1 MAKKVFVTGCYDL
14 LHSGHVEFFR
24 EAAQYGDLYVA
35 LGSDKTVFGL
45 KGRTPVN
52 SEQERL
58 FMVKAVSY
66 VHDAFISQGSGIMDF
81 ETELRAMRPEIFVV
95 NADGN
100 MPEKEQL
107 CQALG
112 IEYVVLERK
121 PHAGLIPRSTT
132 DLRERDYLPYRI
144 ELAGGWLDQP
154 YVSKYYPG
162 PFVTLSIEPTLEFN
176 DRSGMAGSTRRHMR
190 EIWGDKLPPG
200 DYEKLAKILFAY
212 DNPPGTKIISGSQD
226 SIGLVFPGLA
236 YAYYDNDY
244 WPQYIENHLE
254 ERLLT
259 FLENALYLVPLGPR
273 YEDFD
278 VLADTH
284 INKENAKNLADAT
297 ERNWQAILDQDI
309 GKFGASLREMFEAQV
324 AMFPAMLNQR
334 VEAVIDR
341 YRESALG
348 WKLTGAGGG
357 GYLVVASDKPIPHAV
372 RIIARRESE

>member
-1 MAKKVFVTGCYDL
+1 LAKKVFVTGCYDL

-58 FMVKAVSY
+58 FMVKAVSF
-66 VHDAFISQGSGIMDF
+66 VHDTFISQGSGIMDF

-162 PFVTLSIEPTLEFN
+162 PVVTLSIEPTLEFN

-244 WPQYIENHLE
+244 WPQYIEHHLE

-284 INKENAKNLADAT
+284 INQENAKNLADAT

-324 AMFPAMLNQR
+324 AMFPVMLNER
-334 VEAVIDR
+334 VVSVIDR

-357 GYLVVASDKPIPHAV
+357 GYLVVASDKPISHAM